1 MKLSINISI
10 KKQTLLVYFDNK
22 LIKSYSISTALKGA
36 GQEKNSFK
44 TPLGTHYIRA
54 MIGEGVPSSGVF
66 EGRRYTGVRWS
77 NEVSKLNPDHD
88 WILSRILW
96 LSGME
101 VGINRLGNHDTMQ
114 RYIYIHGT
122 PYEEKLGKPFSHGC
136 IRMANKDV
144 IELFELVSVGTVVYI
159 NEK

>member
-10 KKQTLLVYFDNK
+10 KEQSLLVYLDSK
-22 LIKSYSISTALKGA
+22 LIKSYLISTALKGV

-66 EGRRYTGVRWS
+66 EGRRYTGVIWS
-77 NEVSKLNPDHD
+77 NEVSKLNLDHD

-122 PYEEKLGKPFSHGC
+122 PYEEKLGKPCSNGC

-144 IELFELVSVGTVVYI
+144 IELFELVLVGTIVNI